1 MDFYAKLKE
10 ILGSIITD
18 PTQLEDALS
27 KVDALHATDV
37 ATLKE
42 NKETILNEKRTLK
55 TELDTLKAT
64 TAGLEGKTVE
74 DFNKLEENI
83 KKLTAN
89 PGDEEKLK
97 QIEEANRIRLESL
110 ENDYKLKIQFK
121 ETELQE
127 KEKTISALEQAQNK
141 EMTLRELRDSLD
153 KIGVKDVF
161 KTTALQAL
169 QNFCYVKDVEGKKVV
184 KYKSNGSP
192 EFDILEGITYW
203 AKSDEGKPFIGAPVN
218 FGAGSGG
225 SQSGAL
231 SELLKKRF
239 DQMTPAEKTKLYSE
253 NAEAYNRK
261 RDEAKQSQ

>member
-18 PTQLEDALS
+18 PAQLEDALS
-27 KVDALHATDV
+27 KVDALHSTDV

-42 NKETILNEKRTLK
+42 NKETILNEKRALK
-55 TELDTLKAT
+55 TELDTLKTA
-64 TAGLEGKTVE
+64 TAGLEGKTAE
-74 DFNKLEENI
+74 DFKKLEENI

-121 ETELQE
+121 DNELQE
-127 KEKTISALEQAQNK
+127 KEKTISALEQAQNR

-153 KIGVKDVF
+153 KVGVKDVF

-169 QNFCYVKDVEGKKVV
+169 QNFCYVKEVDGKKVV
-184 KYKSNGSP
+184 KYKNNGSP

-203 AKSDEGKPFIGAPVN
+203 SKSEEGKPFIGAPIN

-231 SELLKKRF
+231 SELMKKDF
-239 DQMTPAEKTKLYSE
+239 KSMTAEEKTKLYTE
-253 NAEAYNRK
+253 NKEAYNRK
-261 RDEAKQSQ
+261 RDESLK

>member
-18 PTQLEDALS
+18 PAQLETALT

-42 NKETILNEKRTLK
+42 NKETILNEKRALK
-55 TELDTLKAT
+55 TDLETLKAA
-64 TAGLEGKTVE
+64 TAGLEGKTIE
-74 DFNKLEENI
+74 DFKKLEENI

-121 ETELQE
+121 ENELQE
-127 KEKTISALEQAQNK
+127 KEKTISALEQAQNR

-153 KIGVKDVF
+153 KVGVKDVF

-169 QNFCYVKDVEGKKVV
+169 QNFCYVKDVDGKKVV
-184 KYKSNGSP
+184 KYKNNGSP

-203 AKSDEGKPFIGAPVN
+203 AKSEEGKPFIGAPIN
-218 FGAGSGG
+218 MGAGSGG
-225 SQSGAL
+225 SSSGAL
-231 SELLKKRF
+231 SDLMKKSWNELS
-239 DQMTPAEKTKLYSE
+239 PAERTKLYTE
-253 NAEAYNRK
+253 NKDAYNRK